1 MNRIAMIMALAIGAL
16 LPVAASHAV
25 PNRVTAGM
33 VGEWHMSPTSSFP
46 YGYKRVLDTSGYNRH
61 GRIYGGEVG
70 SYGWMDQGANMVGD
84 KYVQVPNSTNLN
96 IGTGSFTLAAWVRIT
111 GTANNGFPI
120 KTIISNEGSDSRGY
134 SFMIGYGDRLLLNLS
149 DTANHTWT
157 HSSEVTS
164 MITLNR
170 WHHVAVSVNRTSW
183 PVNIAFY
190 VDGYNI
196 GNASPAV
203 MGNIVNT
210 DQPFYIGGS
219 QYPTI
224 ATFSNFN
231 DRIDE
236 VFAYNRA
243 LPNWEVWN
251 VLNPGQPAYTPSYW
265 NIGGD
270 RQYNNNCYNYANNKA
285 TNTRAQPGRASI
297 GMATSMTCPAVRIAA
312 IGDGLEPIS
321 DYPSWPLDF
330 KKGVALVTGHVDGT
344 PDYHWY
350 RLDSNGTW
358 SHKPGGGAA
367 RNTDESGNII
377 TDPRTANR
385 AGYINFCGFFLVWT
399 DTAEGYGHENVN

>member
-1 MNRIAMIMALAIGAL
+1 MNRIATLMALVIGAL

-25 PNRVTAGM
+25 PNRVTDGM

-46 YGYKRVLDTSGYNRH
+46 LGYKRVLDTSGYNRH

-84 KYVQVPNSTNLN
+84 KYAQVPNSANLN
-96 IGTGSFTLAAWVRIT
+96 FGTGSFTLAAWIRIT
-111 GTANNGFPI
+111 DTTRSV
-120 KTIISNEGSDSRGY
+120 KTIIDNRGSNGRGY
-134 SFMIGYGDRLLLNLS
+134 AFAVEGGSRLLLQMADETGWINLFS
-149 DTANHTWT
+149 DGA
-157 HSSEVTS
+157 VP
-164 MITLNR
+164 LPPNR

-183 PVNIAFY
+183 PVNVSFY
-190 VDGYNI
+190 INGYQS
-196 GNASPAV
+196 GYATPK
-203 MGNIVNT
+203 MGNVNNT
-210 DQPFYIGGS
+210 DLPFYIGGHKD
-219 QYPTI
+219 I
-224 ATFSNFN
+224 ASYRFG

-251 VLNPGQPAYTPSYW
+251 VLNPGQPAFTPSYW
-265 NIGGD
+265 NVGGS

-285 TNTRAQPGRASI
+285 TNTFAQPGRASV
-297 GMATSMTCPAVRIAA
+297 GTAGSMTCAAVRAAA

-330 KKGVALVTGHVDGT
+330 KKGVALVTGYVGST

-358 SHKPGGGAA
+358 SHKPGGGTA
-367 RNTDESGNII
+367 RNTDESGNTI

-385 AGYINFCGFFLVWT
+385 GGYANFCGFFLAWT
-399 DTAEGYGHENVN
+399 DIAEGYGHENIN